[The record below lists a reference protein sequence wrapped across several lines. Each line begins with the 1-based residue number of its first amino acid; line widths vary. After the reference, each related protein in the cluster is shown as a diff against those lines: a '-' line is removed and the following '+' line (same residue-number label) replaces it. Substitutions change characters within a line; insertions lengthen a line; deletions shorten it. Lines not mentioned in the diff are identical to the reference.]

1 MGYLM
6 QDLRNRDVGLDRVL
20 LLIIQAV
27 VFLILLMPLI
37 VTPDTVFPYIVG
49 KSVYVRS
56 LIEVAFGLWLV
67 LAYRYPSYRLP
78 RSRLLLIFAFYVGIT
93 LLAGLL
99 GVSPQRSL
107 WSTYERMQSI
117 IDLAHWL
124 AFAVVLASVFRS
136 FLNWR
141 YLLIFNLGVSVVM
154 ALLGVAQHYD
164 VGSIPFYDF
173 LQANPRLDITLGNP
187 TFVGAYM
194 MVNALIGL
202 GFLGQSFLQKASP
215 RQQASRAPERRR
227 QRRRRTQSSSVNYSL
242 ISWRLFWLAAIALD
256 LWILSLTGTR
266 GAFIGLGAS
275 LMAFAVVYIALGQ
288 VRMLRLAASG
298 LIGLLAL
305 VALVFVLG
313 KDTAIFEKI
322 AESNVMIRRVSTIGL
337 TDNTLVSRLDS
348 ISAGLE
354 GFAARP
360 ILGWGPENY
369 NVAFG
374 RYTKADSRAT
384 ETFDQVHSKPME
396 ELTTKGALGFLS
408 YMALWAYMFWIVF
421 QKARRQ
427 EAGEQFFTL
436 VIGAT
441 LIGYF
446 VQNLFLFDT
455 PATLLQFILLLGY
468 VVTLEITMVEPVVA
482 SKGRRG
488 DEAKRKAPMAWLG
501 CVDIWCIMDTCQ
513 RLNYAMNNG
522 RKSLNF
528 CAHAQTSTLERR
540 TIAGATSRPS
550 CGWHEVVLLGD
561 CCLSTTVTGTAYISA
576 SHAGVKR
583 VYGNECISIL
593 CKTPIWSMSSLIA
606 L

>member
-1 MGYLM
+1 MT
-6 QDLRNRDVGLDRVL
+6 QDIRNRDVGFDRVL
-20 LLIIQAV
+20 VLLIGAV

-37 VTPDTVFPYIVG
+37 VTPATVFPYIVG

-56 LIEVAFGLWLV
+56 MIEVAFGLWLV
-67 LAYRYPSYRLP
+67 LAFRYPSYRPP

-107 WSTYERMQSI
+107 WSTYERMQGV

-124 AFAVVLASVFRS
+124 ALTVVLASVFRS
-136 FLNWR
+136 FLSWR
-141 YLLIFNLGVSVVM
+141 YLLNFNLGVSIVM

-194 MVNALIGL
+194 LVNALIGL
-202 GFLGQSFLQKASP
+202 GFLGQSFLQKSAP
-215 RQQASRAPERRR
+215 RQQASRASERRR
-227 QRRRRTQSSSVNYSL
+227 QRRRAQSSSVNYSL

-266 GAFIGLGAS
+266 GAFIGLGAG
-275 LMAFAVVYIALGQ
+275 LMAFAVVYMAIGR
-288 VRMLRLAASG
+288 VRILRFAASG

-305 VALVFVLG
+305 VALIFVFG
-313 KDTAIFEKI
+313 KDTAIFEKV

-337 TDNTLVSRLDS
+337 TDSTLVSRLDS

-374 RYTKADSRAT
+374 RYIKADSRAT
-384 ETFDQVHSKPME
+384 ETFDQVHSKPIE

-408 YMALWAYMFWIVF
+408 YMTLWAFMFWVVF
-421 QKARRQ
+421 RKARRQ
-427 EAGEQFFTL
+427 DAGEQFFTL
-436 VIGAT
+436 FIGAT
-441 LIGYF
+441 LVGYF

-468 VVTLEITMVEPVVA
+468 VVTLETSMVESAA
-482 SKGRRG
+482 SEGRR
-488 DEAKRKAPMAWLG
+488 EEAAKRQTPKAWLDNLLAP
-501 CVDIWCIMDTCQ
+501 VRVRFQQSELIK
-513 RLNYAMNNG
+513 RLG
-522 RKSLNF
+522 R
-528 CAHAQTSTLERR
+528 
-540 TIAGATSRPS
+540 
-550 CGWHEVVLLGD
+550 
-561 CCLSTTVTGTAYISA
+561 A
-576 SHAGVKR
+576 S
-583 VYGNECISIL
+583 IF
-593 CKTPIWSMSSLIA
+593 SSELR

>member
-1 MGYLM
+1 M

-107 WSTYERMQSI
+107 WSTYERMQGI

-215 RQQASRAPERRR
+215 RQQASRATERRR

-384 ETFDQVHSKPME
+384 ETFDQVHSKPIE

-421 QKARRQ
+421 QKARSQRQ
-427 EAGEQFFTL
+427 E
-436 VIGAT
+436 
-441 LIGYF
+441 
-446 VQNLFLFDT
+446 
-455 PATLLQFILLLGY
+455 
-468 VVTLEITMVEPVVA
+468 
-482 SKGRRG
+482 
-488 DEAKRKAPMAWLG
+488 
-501 CVDIWCIMDTCQ
+501 
-513 RLNYAMNNG
+513 
-522 RKSLNF
+522 
-528 CAHAQTSTLERR
+528 
-540 TIAGATSRPS
+540 
-550 CGWHEVVLLGD
+550 
-561 CCLSTTVTGTAYISA
+561 
-576 SHAGVKR
+576 
-583 VYGNECISIL
+583 
-593 CKTPIWSMSSLIA
+593 SSFSP
-606 L
+606 

>member
-1 MGYLM
+1 M
-6 QDLRNRDVGLDRVL
+6 QDIRNRNVGFDRVL
-20 LLIIQAV
+20 ALIIGAV

-37 VTPDTVFPYIVG
+37 VTPATVFPYIVG

-56 LIEVAFGLWLV
+56 MIEVAFGLWLV
-67 LAYRYPSYRLP
+67 LAFRYPSYRPP

-107 WSTYERMQSI
+107 WSTYERMQGV

-124 AFAVVLASVFRS
+124 ALTVVLASVFRS
-136 FLNWR
+136 FFSWR
-141 YLLIFNLGVSVVM
+141 YLLNFNLAVSIVM

-194 MVNALIGL
+194 LVNALIGL
-202 GFLGQSFLQKASP
+202 GFLGQSFLEKLAP
-215 RQQASRAPERRR
+215 RQQVSRATERRR

-242 ISWRLFWLAAIALD
+242 ISWRLFWLAVIALD

-266 GAFIGLGAS
+266 GAIIGLGAG
-275 LMAFAVVYIALGQ
+275 LLAFAVGYMVIGR
-288 VRMLRLAASG
+288 VRPLRFAASG

-305 VALVFVLG
+305 VALIFIFA

-322 AESNVMIRRVSTIGL
+322 AESNVMVRRVSTISL
-337 TDNTLVSRLDS
+337 TDNTLTSRLDS

-374 RYTKADSRAT
+374 RYTKVDSRAI
-384 ETFDQVHSKPME
+384 ETFDQVHSKPVE

-408 YMALWAYMFWIVF
+408 YMTLWAFMFWVVLRR
-421 QKARRQ
+421 ARRQ
-427 EAGEQFFTL
+427 DAGEQFFTL
-436 VIGAT
+436 FIGAT
-441 LIGYF
+441 LVGYF

-455 PATLLQFILLLGY
+455 PATLL
-468 VVTLEITMVEPVVA
+468 
-482 SKGRRG
+482 
-488 DEAKRKAPMAWLG
+488 
-501 CVDIWCIMDTCQ
+501 
-513 RLNYAMNNG
+513 
-522 RKSLNF
+522 
-528 CAHAQTSTLERR
+528 
-540 TIAGATSRPS
+540 
-550 CGWHEVVLLGD
+550 
-561 CCLSTTVTGTAYISA
+561 
-576 SHAGVKR
+576 
-583 VYGNECISIL
+583 
-593 CKTPIWSMSSLIA
+593 
-606 L
+606 